1 MSVTNVFSPLS
12 ESASGIPIIVTQEL
26 TKATVPLI
34 DPGDLIH
41 TSTTEVDSLWIWV
54 SIDDAVSYLDTV
66 YLRILKGNNTDGYLE
81 DSLVRVKPGEKNLIE
96 SGVIITSNTQYRMY
110 IDSELSTVIP
120 NVAVTGYA
128 HRRIY

>member
-12 ESASGIPIIVTQEL
+12 ESASGTPIIVTEEL
-26 TKATVPLI
+26 TKLTVPLTN
-34 DPGDLIH
+34 PGVLIH

-54 SIDDAVSYLDTV
+54 SIDNAVSYLDTV
-66 YLRILKGNNTDGYLE
+66 YIRILKGNNTDGYLE

-120 NVAVTGYA
+120 NVAVTGYV